1 MIEQWNHDSAFTV
14 SHASD
19 QRDDPDFK
27 ESLGAPDS
35 SNAWRCCLFTG
46 RTHRIWY
53 SMLRLCWIGKKRMLL
68 PTTFWNSNFFF
79 ERCGPDRLY
88 TCREDSSAALLIN
101 RICYQDSRYADWEL
115 LIYYGFSSNSFPFF
129 LLFGLGLRQFI
140 WGPALFASH
149 SRGNQGNFAIAY
161 YFALIAWILYCIDG
175 IYLFWICN
183 DKFWSRP
190 INFLPKKANSS
201 TRPPLVQTCSSKCL
215 PATSEALLFIL
226 RHCCWYC
233 SKILFDLVFHWLLSP
248 VKCSCLLDDMLPG
261 RYMLI
266 ATFHCLLFSR
276 IKIMTDIFLFQKSP
290 MVHW

>member
-1 MIEQWNHDSAFTV
+1 MLFVYRSHPSNLIF
-14 SHASD
+14 HASSVLNGEKACVAANHILKF
-19 QRDDPDFK
+19 Q
-27 ESLGAPDS
+27 
-35 SNAWRCCLFTG
+35 
-46 RTHRIWY
+46 
-53 SMLRLCWIGKKRMLL
+53 
-68 PTTFWNSNFFF
+68 FFF

-115 LIYYGFSSNSFPFF
+115 LNSVLIYYGFSSNSFPFF

-190 INFLPKKANSS
+190 INFLPKARRTLRRVLLLYRLVSANVS
-201 TRPPLVQTCSSKCL
+201 
-215 PATSEALLFIL
+215 LLQV
-226 RHCCWYC
+226 RHCCWFWGNVVD
-233 SKILFDLVFHWLLSP
+233 ILARFCLTFSFTDFFHLWNVVVCLMTCFLV
-248 VKCSCLLDDMLPG
+248 VTC
-261 RYMLI
+261 
-266 ATFHCLLFSR
+266 
-276 IKIMTDIFLFQKSP
+276 
-290 MVHW
+290 